1 MLYNKVL
8 LLILISML
16 CGCAKKTI
24 NFMDTTVIE
33 NKVVPPEIESS
44 IPASIYRHDLNALT
58 GQLAIVDDH
67 GKITPVLKAVDPQKL
82 PIVTAIPE
90 EAGLIYSSIISGG
103 GNSILKAV
111 SVDANLS
118 SMQKAE
124 VVIKQQ
130 ARSMLTDIPRDIVL
144 EKSELVSPKANQ
156 KLVYITGTVLSL
168 IKITALDEVET
179 GATVSYGP
187 VFGFNNKIYLA
198 STQFS
203 NNYVITLNTVDVES
217 LKKKKLESVT
227 VSNDVAKELTMPAPT
242 APKPI
247 IVTETSAS
255 PSENIIAPA
264 QTTNVNAPVILPP
277 PELTIS
283 PESSTEIQISN

>member
-1 MLYNKVL
+1 MFYYKFLF
-8 LLILISML
+8 LILISML
-16 CGCAKKTI
+16 CGCAKQPFSFTP
-24 NFMDTTVIE
+24 TTVFE
-33 NKVVPPEIESS
+33 NKIVPPDIESS

-67 GKITPVLKAVDPQKL
+67 GKITPVLKAVDPEKL

-90 EAGLIYSSIISGG
+90 EAGLIYNSIISSG

-118 SMQKAE
+118 SEQKAE
-124 VVIKQQ
+124 VIIRQQ

-144 EKSELVSPKANQ
+144 EKAELVSPKANQ

-168 IKITALDEVET
+168 VKTTLLDEVSA
-179 GATVSYGP
+179 GGTVTYGP
-187 VFGFNNKIYLA
+187 VFGFNNKIYKA
-198 STQFS
+198 STQLLNS
-203 NNYVITLNTVDVES
+203 YVITLNTIDVES
-217 LKKKKLESVT
+217 LKKRKLESVT

-242 APKPI
+242 APKPLI
-247 IVTETSAS
+247 ITEVSVS
-255 PSENIIAPA
+255 PSENVIAPA

-283 PESSTEIQISN
+283 PESSTKIQVSN